1 MGIKSSVL
9 KTQFCSCNGRAYFPE
24 TLLRMNKTILSV
36 NGVTK
41 RFGGLVALNEI
52 SFDLEKGDVV
62 GLMGPNGAGK
72 TTLLNVI
79 AGEHAPDDGTVFF
92 KEHNITGMPAH
103 RICHL
108 GISRTYQTP
117 QPFVSLTVRE
127 NLMASAV
134 FGRQLEINDAEA
146 EDDNILRLL
155 DLIEKKDAIAGSLPI
170 LSLKRLELARALAR
184 RPDLLLLDEVAAG
197 TTETEIP
204 GILAVINE
212 IRNMGITIII
222 IEHVMKVL
230 MGVVDRIIVMDKGTK
245 IAEDKPAAIMCNS
258 RVIDAYFGA

>member
-1 MGIKSSVL
+1 MDE
-9 KTQFCSCNGRAYFPE
+9 P
-24 TLLRMNKTILSV
+24 ILSV

-41 RFGGLVALNEI
+41 RFGGLVALNKI
-52 SFDLEKGDVV
+52 SFDVKKGEVV

-79 AGEHAPDDGTVFF
+79 AGEYAPEEGTVVF
-92 KEHNITGMPAH
+92 KGHDITDMPAH

-108 GISRTYQTP
+108 GIARTYQIP
-117 QPFVSLTVRE
+117 QPFVTLTVRE
-127 NLMASAV
+127 NLLASAV
-134 FGRQLEINDAEA
+134 FGRQLKINNADT
-146 EDDNILRLL
+146 EDDNIFRLL
-155 DLIEKKDAIAGSLPI
+155 DLTEKKDAVAGSLPI

-204 GILAVINE
+204 KILAVINE

-230 MGVVDRIIVMDKGTK
+230 MGVVDRIIVIDKGTK
-245 IAEDKPAAIMCNS
+245 IAEDKPAAIMCDNK
-258 RVIDAYFGA
+258 VIEAYFGA